1 MTTDNKTLADVQP
14 GGRVVLRD
22 QAERARFEAWAK
34 RQGYNLEWRH
44 EGYVQRSSQIAYH
57 AWQAAL
63 SAQPSPGGQDAL
75 ATALEVFERRR
86 ADIPYEVYEQVK
98 AVCAVL
104 AARQPVGE
112 LDPATLT
119 PPDGFVL
126 VPVEPTEAMLRA
138 GGWVEPPDAHGQQY
152 IETQGAAQCWKL
164 MMNARPDVSNP
175 IHYQHPAQVT
185 EAMGCLRQAL
195 TGVQRG

>member
-1 MTTDNKTLADVQP
+1 MSTDKTLADAQP
-14 GGRVVLRD
+14 GGRVRLGD
-22 QAERARFEAWAK
+22 QAERPRFKAWWDAARPLEGSAFHYEIAWA
-34 RQGYNLEWRH
+34 
-44 EGYVQRSSQIAYH
+44 

-112 LDPATLT
+112 LDPANLT